1 MENGHVL
8 LLPQLVMASGS
19 KYAGYWLGKHYK
31 KLPEADSKP
40 DDESG
45 ILEGE
50 AGDGR

>member
-1 MENGHVL
+1 ML

-31 KLPEADSKP
+31 KLPEGLIRSLTMNPAYW
-40 DDESG
+40 
-45 ILEGE
+45 EGE